1 MVPSY
6 FFLPSAADVLPST
19 TLQLLYLNTPYAYA
33 NTTSE
38 DYNNKITPMY
48 TLLTS
53 VTKTKKFTTMT
64 HIYTTIETTYV
75 PRVRLLTAH

>member
-1 MVPSY
+1 MVPNY

-53 VTKTKKFTTMT
+53 ITKTKN
-64 HIYTTIETTYV
+64 HDHDAYIY
-75 PRVRLLTAH
+75 HH